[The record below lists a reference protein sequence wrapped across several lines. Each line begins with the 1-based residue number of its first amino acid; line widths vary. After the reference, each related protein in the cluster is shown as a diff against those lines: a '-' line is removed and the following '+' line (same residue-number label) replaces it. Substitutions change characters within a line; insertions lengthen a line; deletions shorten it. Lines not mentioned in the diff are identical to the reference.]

1 MLEFKNVSYIYP
13 KGYRALTNINL
24 YIEKGEFV
32 FLVGPVGAGKTT
44 ILKLIYREITP
55 TVGKIFFENQDL
67 AMLSHHQV
75 PYYRRRLGIVFQ
87 DFKLLNYKTVWH
99 NVSYPLEVTLVPMK
113 DIVKRV
119 FKVLKL
125 VGLVDKRDFYP
136 DELSGGEQQQVA
148 IARAIVN
155 NPSLFIADEPTGN
168 LDVKSTDKIMEI
180 ITEINKMGTTV
191 IMSTHNLEIVKKFN
205 KRTIYIQNGMIVED
219 TKNEIIDTLIERNS
233 YDTNLIQP

>member
-24 YIEKGEFV
+24 FIDKGEFV

-67 AMLSHHQV
+67 SLLSHHQV

-87 DFKLLNYKTVWH
+87 DFKLLNYKTIWH

-113 DIVKRV
+113 EIVKRV

-125 VGLVDKRDFYP
+125 VGLIDKRNFYP

-168 LDVKSTDKIMEI
+168 LDDQSTNKIMEI
-180 ITEINKMGTTV
+180 INEINKMGTTV
-191 IMSTHNLEIVKKFN
+191 IMSTHNMDIVTKFN
-205 KRTIYIQNGMIVED
+205 KRIVYIRNGMIIED
-219 TKNEIIDTLIERNS
+219 TKYEKTSVL
-233 YDTNLIQP
+233 YDTNIV

>member
-24 YIEKGEFV
+24 FIEKGEFV

-44 ILKLIYREITP
+44 ILKLIYREIVP
-55 TVGKIFFENQDL
+55 TIGKIFFENQDISL
-67 AMLSHHQV
+67 LSHSQI

-99 NVSYPLEVTLVPMK
+99 NVSYPLEVTLHPVK
-113 DIVKRV
+113 DIIKRV
-119 FKVLKL
+119 FYVLKL
-125 VGLVDKRDFYP
+125 VGLADKRDFYP

-155 NPSLFIADEPTGN
+155 NPTIFIADEPTGN
-168 LDVKSTDKIMEI
+168 LDTISTNKIMEI
-180 ITEINKMGTTV
+180 INEINKMGTTV
-191 IMSTHNLEIVKKFN
+191 IMSTHNLDIVNKFN
-205 KRTIYIQNGMIVED
+205 KRVIYIQNGMIVND
-219 TKNEIIDTLIERNS
+219 TKNEKISILLEKE
-233 YDTNLIQP
+233 YGTNIV

>member
-24 YIEKGEFV
+24 FIEKGEFV

-67 AMLSHHQV
+67 SLLSHHQV

-99 NVSYPLEVTLVPMK
+99 NISYPLEVTLVPMK
-113 DIVKRV
+113 DIIKRV
-119 FKVLKL
+119 FGVLKL
-125 VGLVDKRDFYP
+125 VGLTDKRNFYP

-155 NPSLFIADEPTGN
+155 NPSIFIADEPTGN
-168 LDVKSTDKIMEI
+168 LDFRSTQKIMEI
-180 ITEINKMGTTV
+180 IHEINKMGTTV
-191 IMSTHNLEIVKKFN
+191 IMSTHNIDIVNKFN
-205 KRTIYIQNGMIVED
+205 KRVVYVQNGMLVDD
-219 TKNEIIDTLIERNS
+219 TKNEKISVILEREN
-233 YDTNLIQP
+233 YDTNTI

>member
-13 KGYRALTNINL
+13 RGYRALTNINL
-24 YIEKGEFV
+24 FIEKGEFV

-44 ILKLIYREITP
+44 LLKLIYREITP

-67 AMLSHHQV
+67 SLLSHHQV

-99 NVSYPLEVTLVPMK
+99 NISYPLEVTLVPMK

-119 FKVLKL
+119 FNVLKL
-125 VGLVDKRDFYP
+125 VGLVNKRNFYP
-136 DELSGGEQQQVA
+136 DELSGGEQQQLA

-155 NPSLFIADEPTGN
+155 NPSIFIADEPTGN
-168 LDVKSTDKIMEI
+168 LDVQSTNKIIDI
-180 ITEINKMGTTV
+180 INEINKMGTTV
-191 IMSTHNLEIVKKFN
+191 IMSTHNLEILNKLN
-205 KRTIYIQNGMIVED
+205 KRVVYIQNGMIVED
-219 TKNEIIDTLIERNS
+219 SNNKKTTVLLE
-233 YDTNLIQP
+233 YDTNTV

>member
-24 YIEKGEFV
+24 FIDKGEFV

-67 AMLSHHQV
+67 SLLSHHQV

-113 DIVKRV
+113 EIVKRV

-125 VGLVDKRDFYP
+125 VGLVDKRNFYP

-168 LDVKSTDKIMEI
+168 LDDQSTNKIMEI
-180 ITEINKMGTTV
+180 INEINKMGTTV
-191 IMSTHNLEIVKKFN
+191 IMSTHNMDIVTKFN
-205 KRTIYIQNGMIVED
+205 KRVVYIRNGMIIED
-219 TKNEIIDTLIERNS
+219 TKYEKTSVL
-233 YDTNLIQP
+233 YDTNIV

>member
-24 YIEKGEFV
+24 FIEKGEFV

-67 AMLSHHQV
+67 SLLSHHQV

-99 NVSYPLEVTLVPMK
+99 NISYPLEVTLVPMK
-113 DIVKRV
+113 DIIKRV
-119 FKVLKL
+119 FGVLKL
-125 VGLVDKRDFYP
+125 VGLTDKRNFYP

-155 NPSLFIADEPTGN
+155 NPSIFIADEPTGN
-168 LDVKSTDKIMEI
+168 LDFRSTQKIMEI
-180 ITEINKMGTTV
+180 IHEINKMGTTV
-191 IMSTHNLEIVKKFN
+191 IMSTHNIDIVNKFN
-205 KRTIYIQNGMIVED
+205 KRVVYVQNGMLVDD
-219 TKNEIIDTLIERNS
+219 TKNEKISVILERES
-233 YDTNLIQP
+233 YDTNTI

>member
-24 YIEKGEFV
+24 FIDKGEFV

-67 AMLSHHQV
+67 SLLSHHQV

-99 NVSYPLEVTLVPMK
+99 NISYPLEVTLVPMK
-113 DIVKRV
+113 EIIKKV
-119 FKVLKL
+119 FGVLKL
-125 VGLVDKRDFYP
+125 VGLMDKRNFYP

-155 NPSLFIADEPTGN
+155 NPSIFIADEPTGN
-168 LDVKSTDKIMEI
+168 LDFRSTQKIMEI
-180 ITEINKMGTTV
+180 IDEINKMGTTV
-191 IMSTHNLEIVKKFN
+191 IMSTHNIDIVNKFN
-205 KRTIYIQNGMIVED
+205 KRVVYVQNGMLVDD
-219 TKNEIIDTLIERNS
+219 TKNEKISVILEREN
-233 YDTNLIQP
+233 YDTNTI